1 MSEYLRPVPVPDHQ
15 SAPFWQACREHRLA
29 LQKCG
34 GCGTFRYP
42 PRPVCP
48 SCRSRGV
55 EWTNLSGR
63 GTVFSWITVVHPVP
77 REVYAQDVP
86 YVVALI
92 DLEEGT
98 RIASNIIGCDPAA
111 VHGGMAVEVV
121 FDDVTP
127 EVTLPK
133 FRPVAKA

>member
-1 MSEYLRPVPVPDHQ
+1 MSEYLRPLPAPDPQ
-15 SAPFWQACREHRLA
+15 SAPFWQGCREHRL
-29 LQKCG
+29 LVQRCTS
-34 GCGTFRYP
+34 CGTHRYP

-48 SCRSRGV
+48 KCRSRSLD
-55 EWTNLSGR
+55 WAASTGR

-77 REVYAQDVP
+77 KEVYGKDVP

-92 DLEEGT
+92 ALDEGV
-98 RIASNIIGCDPAA
+98 RIASNIVGCEPSAIVA
-111 VHGGMAVEVV
+111 GMPVEVV

-133 FRPVAKA
+133 FRPVPRG